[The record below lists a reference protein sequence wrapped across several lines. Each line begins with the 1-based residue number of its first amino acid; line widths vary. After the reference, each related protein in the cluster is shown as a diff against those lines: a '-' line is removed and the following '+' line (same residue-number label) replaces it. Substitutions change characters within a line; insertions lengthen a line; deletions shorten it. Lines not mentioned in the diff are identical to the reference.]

1 MAVTSIVDYLKSQG
15 QDSSYSARKNL
26 AEERGI
32 TNYSGTAAQNTQ
44 LLNMLRNSNTQ
55 PSKAVTSA
63 AQGSTPE
70 TAIHIHFQL
79 FYLAKALVNCCC

>member
-15 QDSSYSARKNL
+15 QDSSYSARKKL

-44 LLNMLRNSNTQ
+44 LLNMLRNSNTDTFIPFDNSQ
-55 PSKAVTSA
+55 YKNKY
-63 AQGSTPE
+63 
-70 TAIHIHFQL
+70 HIA
-79 FYLAKALVNCCC
+79 YRPYCIV